1 MAALAESFH
10 QTHERV
16 HAVRDEGSPVEFVNW
31 KGRISIRPFSPPR
44 APDPTSATQAPKPDE
59 TRSCFFGDDRV
70 ETPVYRGDNLT
81 TGDSIEG
88 PAIIQEATTTIVV
101 YPDMSAR
108 LSAAGDYI
116 LDCC

>member
-1 MAALAESFH
+1 MEC
-10 QTHERV
+10 
-16 HAVRDEGSPVEFVNW
+16 VNW
-31 KGRISIRPFSPPR
+31 KGRISIRPFNPP
-44 APDPTSATQAPKPDE
+44 AAPAPTTASQTPDPDA
-59 TRSCFFGDDRV
+59 TRSCFFGGEARV
-70 ETPVYRGDNLT
+70 PTPVYRGDNLT
-81 TGDSIEG
+81 AGDLIAG